1 MGKSKV
7 DLLDMFS
14 IPLIHCELDED
25 TSELRQCTDYVLNTN
40 QVDVDEYKIF
50 EKSGLKETIDFEF
63 RVLEQFPKMKQM
75 FTHISNRLIKEGLN
89 YDNKLEISSSWFT
102 KTNKGEQ
109 SPMHDH
115 KNCVFSAVYYY
126 GDYDDQVGNLI
137 FKNPIANLTSYRLNV
152 NKSNKFNTYDIE
164 ITPQAGTLLI
174 FPSYVSHKIDVH
186 KSDVPRLSLAFNMV
200 PVGQYGIGDSQADT
214 SWISIGNP

>member
-7 DLLDMFS
+7 DMLDMFS

-25 TSELRQCTDYVLNTN
+25 TSELRQCTNYVLNTN

-102 KTNKGEQ
+102 KTHKGEQ

-126 GDYDDQVGNLI
+126 GDYDDKVGNLI
-137 FKNPIANLTSYRLNV
+137 FKNPIVNLTSYRLNV
-152 NKSNKFNTYDIE
+152 GKSNKFNTYDIE
-164 ITPQAGTLLI
+164 ITPQSGSLLI

-186 KSDVPRLSLAFNMV
+186 KSDIPRLSLAFNMI

-214 SWISIGNP
+214 SWISK

>member
-7 DLLDMFS
+7 DMLDMFS

-25 TSELRQCTDYVLNTN
+25 TSEFRQCTEYVLNPN
-40 QVDVDEYKIF
+40 QVDVDEYKTF
-50 EKSGLKETIDFEF
+50 QKSGLKKTIDFEF
-63 RVLEQFPKMKQM
+63 RVLEQFPKLKHM

-89 YDNKLEISSSWFT
+89 YNNKLEISSSWFT
-102 KTNKGEQ
+102 KTHKGEC

-126 GDYDDQVGNLI
+126 GDYDDKVANLI
-137 FKNPIANLTSYRLNV
+137 FKNPLVNLTSYRLNV
-152 NKSNKFNTYDIE
+152 DKSNKFNTYDIE
-164 ITPQAGTLLI
+164 ITPQSGSLLI

-186 KSDVPRLSLAFNMV
+186 KSEIPRLSLAFNMV
-200 PVGQYGIGDSQADT
+200 PAGQYGLSLIH
-214 SWISIGNP
+214 I

>member
-7 DLLDMFS
+7 DMLDMFS

-40 QVDVDEYKIF
+40 QVDVDEYKKF
-50 EKSGLKETIDFEF
+50 GKSGLKETIDFEF

-89 YDNKLEISSSWFT
+89 YDNELEISSSWFT
-102 KTNKGEQ
+102 KTHKGEQ

-126 GDYDDQVGNLI
+126 GDYDDKVGNLI
-137 FKNPIANLTSYRLNV
+137 FKNPIVNLTSYRLNV
-152 NKSNKFNTYDIE
+152 GKSNKFNTYDIE
-164 ITPQAGTLLI
+164 ITPQSGSLLI

-186 KSDVPRLSLAFNMV
+186 KSDIPRLSLAFNMI

-214 SWISIGNP
+214 SWISK

>member
-7 DLLDMFS
+7 DMLDMFS

-40 QVDVDEYKIF
+40 QVDVDEYKTF
-50 EKSGLKETIDFEF
+50 EKSGLKETFDFEF

-89 YDNKLEISSSWFT
+89 YDNELEISSSWFT
-102 KTNKGEQ
+102 KTHKGES

-126 GDYDDQVGNLI
+126 GDYDDKVGNLI
-137 FKNPIANLTSYRLNV
+137 FKNPIVNLTSYRLNV
-152 NKSNKFNTYDIE
+152 GKSNKFNTYDIE
-164 ITPQAGTLLI
+164 ITPQAGSLLI

-186 KSDVPRLSLAFNMV
+186 KSDIPRLSLAFNMV
-200 PVGQYGIGDSQADT
+200 PVGQYRIGDSQADT

>member
-1 MGKSKV
+1 MFKKS
-7 DLLDMFS
+7 DFALHEFPIIAPIFS
-14 IPLIHCELDED
+14 TILED
-25 TSELRQCTDYVLNTN
+25 HVEFNKY
-40 QVDVDEYKIF
+40 
-50 EKSGLKETIDFEF
+50 LKETIDFEF

-102 KTNKGEQ
+102 KTHKGES

-126 GDYDDQVGNLI
+126 GDYDDKVANLI
-137 FKNPIANLTSYRLNV
+137 FKNPIVKLTSYRLNV
-152 NKSNKFNTYDIE
+152 GKSNKFNTYDIE
-164 ITPQAGTLLI
+164 ITPQSGSLLI

-186 KSDVPRLSLAFNMV
+186 KSDIPRLSLAFNMV

-214 SWISIGNP
+214 SWISK

>member
-7 DLLDMFS
+7 DMLDMFS

-50 EKSGLKETIDFEF
+50 QKSGLKETIDFEF

-102 KTNKGEQ
+102 KTHKGEQ

-126 GDYDDQVGNLI
+126 GDYDDKVGNLI
-137 FKNPIANLTSYRLNV
+137 FKNPIVNLTSYRLNV
-152 NKSNKFNTYDIE
+152 GKSNKFNTYDIE
-164 ITPQAGTLLI
+164 VTPQSGSLLI

-186 KSDVPRLSLAFNMV
+186 KSDIPRLSLAFNMI

-214 SWISIGNP
+214 SWISK

>member
-7 DLLDMFS
+7 DMLDMFS

-50 EKSGLKETIDFEF
+50 QKSGLKETFDFEF

-75 FTHISNRLIKEGLN
+75 FTHISNRLIKDGLN

-126 GDYDDQVGNLI
+126 GDYDDKVGNLI
-137 FKNPIANLTSYRLNV
+137 FKNPIVNLTSYRLNV
-152 NKSNKFNTYDIE
+152 GKSNKFNTYDIE
-164 ITPQAGTLLI
+164 VTPQSGSLLI

-186 KSDVPRLSLAFNMV
+186 KSDIPRLSLAFNMI

-214 SWISIGNP
+214 SWISK

>member
-7 DLLDMFS
+7 DMLDMFS

-102 KTNKGEQ
+102 KTHKGEQ

-126 GDYDDQVGNLI
+126 GDYDDKVGNLI
-137 FKNPIANLTSYRLNV
+137 FKNPIVNLTSYRLNV
-152 NKSNKFNTYDIE
+152 GKSNKFNTYDIE
-164 ITPQAGTLLI
+164 ITPQSGSLLI

-186 KSDVPRLSLAFNMV
+186 KSDIPRLSLAFNMI

-214 SWISIGNP
+214 SWISK

>member
-102 KTNKGEQ
+102 KTHKGEQ

-126 GDYDDQVGNLI
+126 GDYDDKVGNLI
-137 FKNPIANLTSYRLNV
+137 FKNPIVNLTSYRLNV
-152 NKSNKFNTYDIE
+152 DKSNKFNTYDIE
-164 ITPQAGTLLI
+164 ITPQAGSLLI

-186 KSDVPRLSLAFNMV
+186 KSDIPRLSLAFNMI

-214 SWISIGNP
+214 SWISK

>member
-7 DLLDMFS
+7 DMLDMFS

-50 EKSGLKETIDFEF
+50 QKSGLKETIDFEF

-75 FTHISNRLIKEGLN
+75 FTHISNRLVKEGLN

-102 KTNKGEQ
+102 KTHKGES

-126 GDYDDQVGNLI
+126 GDYDDKVGNLI
-137 FKNPIANLTSYRLNV
+137 FKNPIVNLTSYRLNV
-152 NKSNKFNTYDIE
+152 GKSNKFNTYDIE
-164 ITPQAGTLLI
+164 ITPQAGSLLI

-186 KSDVPRLSLAFNMV
+186 KSDIPRLSLAFNMI

-214 SWISIGNP
+214 SWISK

>member
-7 DLLDMFS
+7 DMLDMFS

-40 QVDVDEYKIF
+40 QVDVDEYKTF
-50 EKSGLKETIDFEF
+50 EKSGLKETFDFEF

-89 YDNKLEISSSWFT
+89 YDNELEISSSWFT
-102 KTNKGEQ
+102 KTHKGES

-126 GDYDDQVGNLI
+126 GDYDDKVGNLI
-137 FKNPIANLTSYRLNV
+137 FKNPIVNLTSYRLNV
-152 NKSNKFNTYDIE
+152 GKSNKFNTYDIE
-164 ITPQAGTLLI
+164 ITPQSGSLLI
-174 FPSYVSHKIDVH
+174 FPSYVIHKIDVH
-186 KSDVPRLSLAFNMV
+186 KSEIPRLSLAFIMV

-214 SWISIGNP
+214 SWISK

>member
-7 DLLDMFS
+7 DMLDMFS

-40 QVDVDEYKIF
+40 QVDVDEYKTF

-102 KTNKGEQ
+102 KTHKGEQ

-126 GDYDDQVGNLI
+126 GDYDDKVANLI
-137 FKNPIANLTSYRLNV
+137 FKNPIVNLTSYRLNV
-152 NKSNKFNTYDIE
+152 GKSNKFNTYDIE
-164 ITPQAGTLLI
+164 ITPQSGSLLI

-186 KSDVPRLSLAFNMV
+186 KSNIPRLSLAFNMV

-214 SWISIGNP
+214 SWISK

>member
-7 DLLDMFS
+7 DMLDMFS

-50 EKSGLKETIDFEF
+50 QKSGLKETIDFEF

-89 YDNKLEISSSWFT
+89 YDNELEISSSWFT
-102 KTNKGEQ
+102 KTHKGEQ

-126 GDYDDQVGNLI
+126 GDYDDKVANLI
-137 FKNPIANLTSYRLNV
+137 FKNPIVNLTSYRLNV
-152 NKSNKFNTYDIE
+152 GKSNKFNTYDIE
-164 ITPQAGTLLI
+164 ITPQSGSLLI

-186 KSDVPRLSLAFNMV
+186 KSDIPRLSLAFNMV

-214 SWISIGNP
+214 SWISK

>member
-7 DLLDMFS
+7 DMLDMFS

-63 RVLEQFPKMKQM
+63 RVLEQFPKMKRM
-75 FTHISNRLIKEGLN
+75 FTHISNRLIKDGLN

-102 KTNKGEQ
+102 KTHKGEQ

-126 GDYDDQVGNLI
+126 GDYDDKVGNLI
-137 FKNPIANLTSYRLNV
+137 FKNPIVNLTSYRLNV
-152 NKSNKFNTYDIE
+152 GKSNKFNTYDIE
-164 ITPQAGTLLI
+164 ITPQAGSLLI

-186 KSDVPRLSLAFNMV
+186 KSDIPRLSLAFNMV

-214 SWISIGNP
+214 SWISK

>member
-50 EKSGLKETIDFEF
+50 QKSGLKETIDFEF

-102 KTNKGEQ
+102 KTHKGEQ

-126 GDYDDQVGNLI
+126 GDYDDKVANLI
-137 FKNPIANLTSYRLNV
+137 FKNPIVNLTSYRLNV
-152 NKSNKFNTYDIE
+152 GKSNKFNTYDIE
-164 ITPQAGTLLI
+164 ITPQSGSLLI

-186 KSDVPRLSLAFNMV
+186 KSDIPRLSLAFNMV

-214 SWISIGNP
+214 SWISK

>member
-7 DLLDMFS
+7 DMLDMFS

-50 EKSGLKETIDFEF
+50 QKSGLKETIDFEF

-102 KTNKGEQ
+102 KTHKGEQ

-126 GDYDDQVGNLI
+126 GDYDDKVGNLI
-137 FKNPIANLTSYRLNV
+137 FKNPIVNLTSYRLNV
-152 NKSNKFNTYDIE
+152 GKSNKFNTYDIE
-164 ITPQAGTLLI
+164 ITPQAGSLLI

-186 KSDVPRLSLAFNMV
+186 KSDIPRLSLAFNMI

-214 SWISIGNP
+214 SWISK

>member
-7 DLLDMFS
+7 DMLDMFS

-102 KTNKGEQ
+102 KTHKGEQ

-126 GDYDDQVGNLI
+126 GDYDDKVGNLI
-137 FKNPIANLTSYRLNV
+137 FKNPIVNLTSYRLNV
-152 NKSNKFNTYDIE
+152 GKSNKFNTYDIE
-164 ITPQAGTLLI
+164 VTPQSGSLLI

-186 KSDVPRLSLAFNMV
+186 KSDIPRLSLAFNMI

-214 SWISIGNP
+214 SWISK

>member
-7 DLLDMFS
+7 DMLDMFS

-50 EKSGLKETIDFEF
+50 QKSGLKETIDFEF

-102 KTNKGEQ
+102 KTHKGES

-126 GDYDDQVGNLI
+126 GDYDDKVGNLI
-137 FKNPIANLTSYRLNV
+137 FKNPIVNLTSYRLNV
-152 NKSNKFNTYDIE
+152 GKSNKFNTYDIE
-164 ITPQAGTLLI
+164 ITPQSGSLLI

-186 KSDVPRLSLAFNMV
+186 KSEIPRLSLAFNMV

-214 SWISIGNP
+214 SWISK

>member
-7 DLLDMFS
+7 DMLDMFS

-40 QVDVDEYKIF
+40 QVDVDEYKTF
-50 EKSGLKETIDFEF
+50 EKSGLKETFDFEF

-89 YDNKLEISSSWFT
+89 YDNELEISSSWFT
-102 KTNKGEQ
+102 KTHKGES

-126 GDYDDQVGNLI
+126 GDYDDKVGNLI
-137 FKNPIANLTSYRLNV
+137 FKNPIVNLTSYRLNV
-152 NKSNKFNTYDIE
+152 GKSNKFNTYDIE
-164 ITPQAGTLLI
+164 ITPQSGSLLI

-186 KSDVPRLSLAFNMV
+186 KSEIPRLSLAFNMV
-200 PVGQYGIGDSQADT
+200 QVGQYGIGDSQADT
-214 SWISIGNP
+214 SWISK

>member
-7 DLLDMFS
+7 DMLDMFS

-40 QVDVDEYKIF
+40 QVDVDEYKTF

-102 KTNKGEQ
+102 KTHKGES

-126 GDYDDQVGNLI
+126 GDYDDKVANLI
-137 FKNPIANLTSYRLNV
+137 FKNPIVNLTSYRLNV
-152 NKSNKFNTYDIE
+152 GKSNKFNTYDIE
-164 ITPQAGTLLI
+164 ITPQSGSLLI

-186 KSDVPRLSLAFNMV
+186 KSDIPRLSLAFNMV

-214 SWISIGNP
+214 SWISK

>member
-7 DLLDMFS
+7 DMLDMFS

-25 TSELRQCTDYVLNTN
+25 TSELRQCTDYVLNSN
-40 QVDVDEYKIF
+40 QVDVDEYKMF
-50 EKSGLKETIDFEF
+50 EKSGLKETVDFEF

-102 KTNKGEQ
+102 KTHKGEQ

-126 GDYDDQVGNLI
+126 GDYDDKVANLI
-137 FKNPIANLTSYRLNV
+137 FKNPIVNLTSYRLNV
-152 NKSNKFNTYDIE
+152 GKSNKFNTYDIE
-164 ITPQAGTLLI
+164 ITPQSGSLLI

-186 KSDVPRLSLAFNMV
+186 KSDIPRLSLAFNMV

-214 SWISIGNP
+214 SWISK

>member
-7 DLLDMFS
+7 DMLDMFS

-40 QVDVDEYKIF
+40 QVDVDEYKTF

-75 FTHISNRLIKEGLN
+75 FTYISNRLIKEGLN

-102 KTNKGEQ
+102 KTHKGES

-126 GDYDDQVGNLI
+126 GDYDDKVANLI
-137 FKNPIANLTSYRLNV
+137 FKNPIVNLTSYRLNV
-152 NKSNKFNTYDIE
+152 GKSNKFNTYDIE
-164 ITPQAGTLLI
+164 ITPQSGSLLI

-186 KSDVPRLSLAFNMV
+186 KSDIPRLSLAFNMV

-214 SWISIGNP
+214 SWISK

>member
-7 DLLDMFS
+7 DMLDMFS

-40 QVDVDEYKIF
+40 QVDVDEYKTF
-50 EKSGLKETIDFEF
+50 EKSGLKETFDFEF

-89 YDNKLEISSSWFT
+89 YDNELEISSSWFT
-102 KTNKGEQ
+102 KTHKGES

-126 GDYDDQVGNLI
+126 GDYDDKVGNLI
-137 FKNPIANLTSYRLNV
+137 FKNPIVNLTSYRLNV
-152 NKSNKFNTYDIE
+152 GKSNKFNTYDIE
-164 ITPQAGTLLI
+164 ITPQSGSLLI

-186 KSDVPRLSLAFNMV
+186 KSVIPRLSLAFNMV

-214 SWISIGNP
+214 SWISK

>member
-50 EKSGLKETIDFEF
+50 QKSGLKETFDFEF

-137 FKNPIANLTSYRLNV
+137 FKNPIVNLTSYRLNV
-152 NKSNKFNTYDIE
+152 DKSNKFNTYDIE
-164 ITPQAGTLLI
+164 ITPQAGSLLI

-186 KSDVPRLSLAFNMV
+186 KSDIPRLSLAFNMV

>member
-7 DLLDMFS
+7 DMLDMFS

-89 YDNKLEISSSWFT
+89 YDNELEISSSWFT
-102 KTNKGEQ
+102 KTHKGES

-126 GDYDDQVGNLI
+126 GDYDDKVGNLI
-137 FKNPIANLTSYRLNV
+137 FKNPIVNLTSYRLNV
-152 NKSNKFNTYDIE
+152 GKSNKFNTYDIE
-164 ITPQAGTLLI
+164 ITPQSGSLLI

-186 KSDVPRLSLAFNMV
+186 KSEIPRLSLAFNMV

-214 SWISIGNP
+214 SWISK

>member
-7 DLLDMFS
+7 DMLDMFS

-89 YDNKLEISSSWFT
+89 YNNKLEISSSWFT
-102 KTNKGEQ
+102 KTHKGEQ

-126 GDYDDQVGNLI
+126 GDYDDKVGNLI
-137 FKNPIANLTSYRLNV
+137 FKNPIVNLTSYRLNV
-152 NKSNKFNTYDIE
+152 GKSNKFNTYDIE
-164 ITPQAGTLLI
+164 VTPQSGSLLI

-186 KSDVPRLSLAFNMV
+186 KSDIPRLSLAFNMI

-214 SWISIGNP
+214 SWISK

>member
-7 DLLDMFS
+7 DMLDMFS

-40 QVDVDEYKIF
+40 QVDVDEYKTF
-50 EKSGLKETIDFEF
+50 EKSGLKETFDFEF

-89 YDNKLEISSSWFT
+89 YDNELEISSSWFT
-102 KTNKGEQ
+102 KTHKGES

-126 GDYDDQVGNLI
+126 GDYDDKVGNLI
-137 FKNPIANLTSYRLNV
+137 FKNPIVNLTSYRLNV
-152 NKSNKFNTYDIE
+152 DKSNRFNTYDIE
-164 ITPQAGTLLI
+164 ITPQAGSLLI

-186 KSDVPRLSLAFNMV
+186 KSDIPRLSLAFNMI

-214 SWISIGNP
+214 SWISK

>member
-7 DLLDMFS
+7 DMLDMFS

-25 TSELRQCTDYVLNTN
+25 TSEFRQCTNYVLNPN
-40 QVDVDEYKIF
+40 QVDEDEYKIF
-50 EKSGLKETIDFEF
+50 EKSGLKKTIDFEF

-102 KTNKGEQ
+102 KTHKGEQ

-126 GDYDDQVGNLI
+126 GDYDDKVGNLI
-137 FKNPIANLTSYRLNV
+137 FKNPIVNLTSYRLNV
-152 NKSNKFNTYDIE
+152 GKSNKFNTYDIE
-164 ITPQAGTLLI
+164 VTPQSGSLLI

-186 KSDVPRLSLAFNMV
+186 KSDIPRLSLAFNMI

-214 SWISIGNP
+214 SWISK

>member
-14 IPLIHCELDED
+14 IPLIHVEIDED

-40 QVDVDEYKIF
+40 QVDVDEYKKF
-50 EKSGLKETIDFEF
+50 GKSGLKETVDFEF

-102 KTNKGEQ
+102 KTHKGEQ

-126 GDYDDQVGNLI
+126 GDYDDKVANLI
-137 FKNPIANLTSYRLNV
+137 FKNPIVNLTSYRLNV
-152 NKSNKFNTYDIE
+152 GKSNKFNTYDIE
-164 ITPQAGTLLI
+164 ITPQSGSLLI

-186 KSDVPRLSLAFNMV
+186 KSDIPRLSLAFNMV

-214 SWISIGNP
+214 SWISK

>member
-7 DLLDMFS
+7 DMLDMFS

-50 EKSGLKETIDFEF
+50 QKSGLKETIDFEF

-102 KTNKGEQ
+102 KTHKGES

-126 GDYDDQVGNLI
+126 GDYDDKVGNLI
-137 FKNPIANLTSYRLNV
+137 FKNPIVNLTSYRLNV
-152 NKSNKFNTYDIE
+152 GKSNKFNTYDIE
-164 ITPQAGTLLI
+164 ITPQAGSLLI

-186 KSDVPRLSLAFNMV
+186 KSEIPRLSLAFNMV

-214 SWISIGNP
+214 SWISK

>member
-7 DLLDMFS
+7 DMLDMFS

-50 EKSGLKETIDFEF
+50 QKSGLKETIDFEF

-102 KTNKGEQ
+102 KTHKGES

-126 GDYDDQVGNLI
+126 GDYDDKVGNLI
-137 FKNPIANLTSYRLNV
+137 FKNPIVNLTSYRLNV
-152 NKSNKFNTYDIE
+152 GKSNKFNTYDIE
-164 ITPQAGTLLI
+164 ITPQAGSLLI

-186 KSDVPRLSLAFNMV
+186 KSDIPRLSLAFNMI

-214 SWISIGNP
+214 SWISK

>member
-7 DLLDMFS
+7 DMLDMFS

-50 EKSGLKETIDFEF
+50 QKSGLKETIDFEF

-102 KTNKGEQ
+102 KTHKGES

-126 GDYDDQVGNLI
+126 GDYDDKVGNLI
-137 FKNPIANLTSYRLNV
+137 FKNPIVNLTSYRLNV
-152 NKSNKFNTYDIE
+152 GKSNKFNTYDIE
-164 ITPQAGTLLI
+164 ITPQSGSLLI

-186 KSDVPRLSLAFNMV
+186 KSDIPRLSLAFNMI

-214 SWISIGNP
+214 SWISK

>member
-7 DLLDMFS
+7 DMLDMFS

-102 KTNKGEQ
+102 KTHKGEQ

-126 GDYDDQVGNLI
+126 GDYDDKVGNLI
-137 FKNPIANLTSYRLNV
+137 FKNPIVNLTSYRLNV
-152 NKSNKFNTYDIE
+152 GKSNKFNTYDIE
-164 ITPQAGTLLI
+164 ITHQSGSLLI

-186 KSDVPRLSLAFNMV
+186 KSDIPRLSLAFNMV

-214 SWISIGNP
+214 SWISK

>member
-7 DLLDMFS
+7 DMLDMFS

-50 EKSGLKETIDFEF
+50 EKSGLKETIDFEL

-102 KTNKGEQ
+102 KTHKGEQ

-115 KNCVFSAVYYY
+115 KNFVFSAVYYY
-126 GDYDDQVGNLI
+126 GDYDDKVGNLI
-137 FKNPIANLTSYRLNV
+137 FKNPIVNLTSYRLNV
-152 NKSNKFNTYDIE
+152 GKSNKFNTYDIE
-164 ITPQAGTLLI
+164 VTPQSGSLLI

-186 KSDVPRLSLAFNMV
+186 KSDIPRLSLAFNMI

-214 SWISIGNP
+214 SWISK

>member
-7 DLLDMFS
+7 DMLDMFS

-50 EKSGLKETIDFEF
+50 QKSGLKETIDFEF

-75 FTHISNRLIKEGLN
+75 FTHISNRLVKEGLN

-102 KTNKGEQ
+102 KTHKGES

-126 GDYDDQVGNLI
+126 GDYDDKVGNLI
-137 FKNPIANLTSYRLNV
+137 FKNPIVNLTSYRLNV
-152 NKSNKFNTYDIE
+152 GKSNKFNTYDIE
-164 ITPQAGTLLI
+164 VTPQSGSLLI

-186 KSDVPRLSLAFNMV
+186 KSDIPRLSLAFNMV

-214 SWISIGNP
+214 SWISK

>member
-7 DLLDMFS
+7 DMLDMFS

-164 ITPQAGTLLI
+164 ITPQAGSLLI

-186 KSDVPRLSLAFNMV
+186 KSDIPRLSLAFNMV
-200 PVGQYGIGDSQADT
+200 PVGQYGIGASQADT

>member
-7 DLLDMFS
+7 DMLDMFS

-102 KTNKGEQ
+102 KTHKGEQ

-126 GDYDDQVGNLI
+126 GDYDDKVGNLI
-137 FKNPIANLTSYRLNV
+137 FKNPIVNLTSYRLNV
-152 NKSNKFNTYDIE
+152 GKSNKFNTYDIE
-164 ITPQAGTLLI
+164 VTPQSGSLLI

-186 KSDVPRLSLAFNMV
+186 KSDIPRLSLAFNMV

-214 SWISIGNP
+214 SWISK

>member
-7 DLLDMFS
+7 DMLDMFS

-25 TSELRQCTDYVLNTN
+25 TSELRQCIDYVLNTN
-40 QVDVDEYKIF
+40 QVDVDEYKTF

-102 KTNKGEQ
+102 KTHKGEC

-126 GDYDDQVGNLI
+126 GDYDDKVANLI
-137 FKNPIANLTSYRLNV
+137 FKNPIVNLTSYRLNV
-152 NKSNKFNTYDIE
+152 GKSNKFNTYDIE
-164 ITPQAGTLLI
+164 ITPQSGSLLI

-186 KSDVPRLSLAFNMV
+186 KSDIPRLSLAFNMV

-214 SWISIGNP
+214 SWISK